1 MQSQDAVEIADRNSR
16 GRAIVMAAAG
26 IIFLVLHVIFRSQIG
41 IGPETAGHLTRRV
54 MWFVNVV
61 VLLLSLSTGGGILN
75 NRQIRALVND
85 EVSQS
90 NYKTSLVLG
99 FWVAMV
105 TALALYA
112 FPALQTYTGPDSIY
126 TIVTYSVVVA
136 VLKFA
141 YLEFRAHR
149 DA

>member
-1 MQSQDAVEIADRNSR
+1 MQSQDLVEIADRNSR
-16 GRAIVMAAAG
+16 ARAYVMAAAG
-26 IIFLVLHVIFRSQIG
+26 IVFLLNHVIFRSYIG
-41 IGPETAGHLTRRV
+41 IGPETAEHLTRRV
-54 MWFVNVV
+54 MWVVNAV
-61 VLLLSLSTGGGILN
+61 VLLLALSTGGGLLN

-90 NYKTSLVLG
+90 NYRTSVILG

-105 TALALYA
+105 TALALYV
-112 FPALQTYTGPDSIY
+112 FPSLQRLTGPDALY
-126 TIVTYSVVVA
+126 TVVTYSVSVA

-141 YLEFRAHR
+141 YLEFLAHR

>member
-16 GRAIVMAAAG
+16 ARAYVMAAAG
-26 IIFLVLHVIFRSQIG
+26 IVFLLNHVIFRAYIG
-41 IGPETAGHLTRRV
+41 MGPETAEHLTRRV
-54 MWFVNVV
+54 MWVVNVV
-61 VLLLSLSTGGGILN
+61 VLLLALSTGGGLLN

-90 NYKTSLVLG
+90 NYRTSVILG

-105 TALALYA
+105 AALAVYV
-112 FPALQTYTGPDSIY
+112 FPALQRFTGPDALY
-126 TIVTYSVVVA
+126 TVVTYSVSVA

>member
-16 GRAIVMAAAG
+16 KRAYVMAAAG
-26 IIFLVLHVIFRSQIG
+26 LAFLVIYVVFRPYINL
-41 IGPETAGHLTRRV
+41 GPETAQHLTRRLV
-54 MWFVNVV
+54 WVVNVV
-61 VLLLSLSTGGGILN
+61 MLLLCLLTGGGILT
-75 NRQIRALVND
+75 NREIRALVND

-90 NYKTSLVLG
+90 NYRTSVILG

-105 TALALYA
+105 TALALYV
-112 FPALQTYTGPDSIY
+112 FPRVLSFMGDNAIY
-126 TIVTYSVVVA
+126 TVVTLSVAVA

-141 YLEFRAHR
+141 YLEYRAHR

>member
-1 MQSQDAVEIADRNSR
+1 
-16 GRAIVMAAAG
+16 
-26 IIFLVLHVIFRSQIG
+26 
-41 IGPETAGHLTRRV
+41 
-54 MWFVNVV
+54 MWVVNAV
-61 VLLLSLSTGGGILN
+61 VLLLALSTGGGLLN

-90 NYKTSLVLG
+90 NYRTSVILG

-105 TALALYA
+105 TALALYV
-112 FPALQTYTGPDSIY
+112 FPSLQRLTGPDALY
-126 TIVTYSVVVA
+126 TVVTYSVCVA

>member
-1 MQSQDAVEIADRNSR
+1 MQSSNAVEIADRNSR
-16 GRAIVMAAAG
+16 ARAYVMAAAG
-26 IIFLVLHVIFRSQIG
+26 IAFLLIHVIFRSYVG
-41 IGPETAGHLTRRV
+41 MGPETAEHLTRRV
-54 MWFVNVV
+54 VWVVNVV
-61 VLLLSLSTGGGILN
+61 VLLLGLLTGGGLLN
-75 NRQIRALVND
+75 NQQIRALVND

-90 NYKTSLVLG
+90 NYRTSVILG

-105 TALALYA
+105 TALALYL
-112 FPALQTYTGPDSIY
+112 FPALQRYTGPDAIY
-126 TIVTYSVVVA
+126 TIVTFSVAIA

>member
-1 MQSQDAVEIADRNSR
+1 
-16 GRAIVMAAAG
+16 MAAAG
-26 IIFLVLHVIFRSQIG
+26 IVFLLNHVIFRSYIG
-41 IGPETAGHLTRRV
+41 MGPETAEHLTRRV
-54 MWFVNVV
+54 MWLVNVV
-61 VLLLSLSTGGGILN
+61 VLLLALSTGGGLLN

-90 NYKTSLVLG
+90 NYRTSVALG

-105 TALALYA
+105 TALGLYA
-112 FPALQTYTGPDSIY
+112 FPALQRFTGPDALY
-126 TIVTYSVVVA
+126 TVVTFSVTVA

>member
-1 MQSQDAVEIADRNSR
+1 MQSHDLVEIADRNSR
-16 GRAIVMAAAG
+16 ARAYVMAAAG
-26 IIFLVLHVIFRSQIG
+26 IVFLLLHVIFRSQLG
-41 IGPETAGHLTRRV
+41 MGPETAGHLTRRV
-54 MWFVNVV
+54 MWVVNVV
-61 VLLLSLSTGGGILN
+61 FLLLGLWTGGGILN

-90 NYKTSLVLG
+90 NYRTSVILG

-105 TALALYA
+105 TALALYV
-112 FPALQTYTGPDSIY
+112 FPALQRLTGPDVLY
-126 TIVTYSVVVA
+126 TVVTYSVSVA

>member
-1 MQSQDAVEIADRNSR
+1 MQSQDLVEIADRNSR
-16 GRAIVMAAAG
+16 ARAYVMAAAG
-26 IIFLVLHVIFRSQIG
+26 IVFLLLHVIFRSQLG
-41 IGPETAGHLTRRV
+41 MGPETAGHLTRRV
-54 MWFVNVV
+54 MWVVNVV
-61 VLLLSLSTGGGILN
+61 FLLLGLWTGGGILN

-90 NYKTSLVLG
+90 NYRTSVILG

-105 TALALYA
+105 TALALYV
-112 FPALQTYTGPDSIY
+112 FPAVQIFTGPDALH
-126 TIVTYSVVVA
+126 TVVTYSVSVA

>member
-1 MQSQDAVEIADRNSR
+1 MQSSNAVEIADRNSHA
-16 GRAIVMAAAG
+16 RAYVMAAAG
-26 IIFLVLHVIFRSQIG
+26 IAFLLIHVIFRSYVG
-41 IGPETAGHLTRRV
+41 MGPETAEHLTRRV
-54 MWFVNVV
+54 VWVVNVV
-61 VLLLSLSTGGGILN
+61 VLLLGLLTGGGLLN
-75 NRQIRALVND
+75 NQQIRALVND

-90 NYKTSLVLG
+90 NYRTSVILG

-105 TALALYA
+105 TALALYL
-112 FPALQTYTGPDSIY
+112 FPALQRYTGPDAIY
-126 TIVTYSVVVA
+126 TIVTFSVAIA

>member
-1 MQSQDAVEIADRNSR
+1 MQSEDLVEIADRNSR
-16 GRAIVMAAAG
+16 ARAYVMAAAG
-26 IIFLVLHVIFRSQIG
+26 IAFLLIHVVFRSYVG
-41 IGPETAGHLTRRV
+41 MGPETAEHLTRRV
-54 MWFVNVV
+54 VWVVNVV
-61 VLLLSLSTGGGILN
+61 ILLLGLLTGGGLLN

-85 EVSQS
+85 EVSQT
-90 NYKTSLVLG
+90 NYRTSAILG

-105 TALALYA
+105 TALALYV
-112 FPALQTYTGPDSIY
+112 FPSLERFTGPDAIY
-126 TIVTYSVVVA
+126 TVVTFSVAGA